1 MQAVTFDTI
10 SVDEIEQ
17 ILKGSATK
25 LSVNNLGAGVVNGG
39 LAIQMAKHTL
49 FKETKENLKTV
60 AATAKSGNLK
70 LKQDI
75 NSSYAEG
82 YVVYR
87 STSKGGTY
95 KKIKTITN
103 PHASTFTD
111 QGLNKGK
118 TYYYKVRGFI
128 NYGSGKKYNKY
139 SAVKSGKPN

>member
-1 MQAVTFDTI
+1 MATPIVAGVVALMQAVTFDTI
-10 SVDEIEQ
+10 TVDEIEQ

-60 AATAKSGNLK
+60 ATTAKSGNLK
-70 LKQDI
+70 LKWDI

-111 QGLNKGK
+111 QGLKK
-118 TYYYKVRGFI
+118 EKFI
-128 NYGSGKKYNKY
+128 IIK
-139 SAVKSGKPN
+139 